1 MQVPKMIYRLLGPIV
16 GGKSLTR
23 DLPGWQLTAGGQSIS
38 YSLDDALD
46 AFILLSQQNRVILQT
61 SAAYSGEWIDWTPA
75 PVTCT
80 VR

>member
-1 MQVPKMIYRLLGPIV
+1 MQVPKMIYRIV

-23 DLPGWQLTAGGQSIS
+23 DLPGWQLTAGGQSIT

-46 AFILLSQQNRVILQT
+46 AFILLSQQYRVILQT
-61 SAAYSGEWIDWTPA
+61 SAVYSGAWVDWTPA